1 MALSEDP
8 DLIQNFENLGLSP
21 NEAKVYLALLEN
33 HPITGYQLS
42 KISGILRPVVYEMLN
57 RLVEKGGARIV
68 KSNPDTYS
76 PVEITEFLKNI
87 EMDFTE
93 ARKHISDKLESS
105 LSVED
110 SDFFWNII
118 GRKNIVNRLIQL
130 IDAAEKEIYVTAN
143 KQEFFEPFASALQ
156 KKSEEGVHIDV
167 FSYHELQTGGLT
179 LYTYNLPYDFDTERV
194 AKRVVQIVSDR
205 SETLVA
211 NFTDDKT
218 AKAVHSK
225 NPALV
230 KLVSNGILDQIYL
243 YRLWRLVGTE
253 KLKLLV
259 TNDDKKLFESIEKYF
274 ARNLF

>member
-1 MALSEDP
+1 LALSEDP

-130 IDAAEKEIYVTAN
+130 IEAAKKEIYVTAS
-143 KQEFFEPFASALQ
+143 KQEFFDPIAEALQ
-156 KKSEEGVHIDV
+156 KKSSEGVHVDV

-179 LYTYNLPYDFDTERV
+179 LYSYNLPYDFETDRIS
-194 AKRVVQIVSDR
+194 KRVVEIVSDR
-205 SETLVA
+205 SESLVA

-225 NPALV
+225 NPAMV
-230 KLVSNGILDQIYL
+230 KLVSNGILDKIYI

-253 KLKLLV
+253 KIKLLV
-259 TNDDKKLFESIEKYF
+259 TNDDKKLFESIERHF
-274 ARNLF
+274 SRDLF

>member
-8 DLIQNFENLGLSP
+8 DLIKNFENLGLSP

-87 EMDFTE
+87 EMDFSE
-93 ARKHISDKLESS
+93 ARKNISDKLESS
-105 LSVED
+105 LSIED
-110 SDFFWNII
+110 SDFFWNTI
-118 GRKNIVNRLIQL
+118 GRKNIVTRFLQL
-130 IDAAEKEIYVTAN
+130 IATAKEEIYLLVN
-143 KQEFFEPFASALQ
+143 RQDLFDMISEALEQ
-156 KKSEEGVHIDV
+156 AYRAGVRVDV
-167 FSYHELQTGGLT
+167 FSHLELKTGNLT
-179 LYTYNLPYDFDTERV
+179 LYSYNLPYDYDSERV
-194 AKRVVQIVSDR
+194 PKRVVQVVIDQG
-205 SETLVA
+205 EAIVA

-218 AKAVHSK
+218 AKAVHSR
-225 NPALV
+225 NPGLVRLV
-230 KLVSNGILDQIYL
+230 KNGIVDQIYL

-259 TNDDKKLFESIEKYF
+259 TNEDKKLFEEIERF
-274 ARNLF
+274 QSRNLF